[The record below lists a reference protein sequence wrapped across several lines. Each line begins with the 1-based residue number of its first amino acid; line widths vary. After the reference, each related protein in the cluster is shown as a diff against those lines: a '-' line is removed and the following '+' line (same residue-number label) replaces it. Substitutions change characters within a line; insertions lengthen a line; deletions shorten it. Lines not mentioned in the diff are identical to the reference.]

1 MGDESDKIADIVV
14 GRWPALQ
21 GEGRN
26 TLNFSLPFIER
37 PIATILLSVGL
48 FLAGAVA
55 YRFMPVAALP
65 NVEFPTIYV
74 SASRPGADPSTMA
87 ATVAAPLERRLAEIP
102 GVIELTSTSSLG
114 TSSIAIQFDIGR
126 KIDSAARDVQ
136 AALNAAVADLP
147 GDLPSLPTFR
157 KANPNGSPILI
168 LALTSDTLAPSA
180 IYDVA
185 DTVLAQR
192 ISQLDGVAEATVSG
206 AEQPAIRV
214 RVNPVAIAAMGLS
227 MEDVRLAIINANAT
241 GPLGAFDSD
250 GVAQTIAA
258 NAQMREPREYR
269 DIVVK
274 SQNGAVTLLGDI
286 ATVERSTR
294 NSRAAAWFN
303 GQPAILIN
311 ITKQADANVIE
322 TVDRIHA
329 LLPELKR
336 WVPAGIRFSV
346 LTDRTLMIRA
356 SVRDMQ
362 LTLGATIILVMLVVF
377 VFLRRLT
384 PTVAVGITV
393 PLSLS
398 GTCAAMWFAG
408 FSIDNLSLMALAVSV
423 GFVVDDAIVMIE
435 NTFRNR
441 ERGLSPMRAAMVSA
455 RQISFT
461 VIAISVSLV
470 AAFIPMLFMGGLAGR
485 MFREFSVTLVFA
497 ITISTFIS
505 LSVTPMICARFLRP
519 LPYPPPLAGEGR
531 EGAGGGL
538 GRGWLDQLVENA
550 LAAMI
555 RRYGTSLQFVLR
567 HQVLTLAALAGTMAL
582 TVYMYIHTPKGFFP
596 PDDSG
601 FIGAYA
607 GASQDIS
614 FQQMTVLVQRA
625 AEIVQADPAVA
636 AVGSSVGGNSFGG
649 TVNNGRLFIGLK
661 PPAERGG
668 MPTSAIVDRLRLAVA
683 DIPGLRVYMWP
694 AQQLPYLG
702 GRQSQSQYQFTL
714 MDADA
719 EELSL
724 WLPRLQDRIRRIPG
738 IIDVTTDR
746 QLGGLQANVV
756 IDRSTASRLG
766 LQVQDIDN
774 ALNNAFSQRQISTI
788 FTQRNQYRVILETD
802 PQFQQDPSNINRV
815 FVGGGTAQGV
825 SLGGTQVP
833 LAAVARIEKSN
844 TPLSVNHQ
852 SQYPAATVTW
862 NLTADTPLETAAN
875 AVMQAVAEMHLPDTV
890 RTDFAGDMKV
900 FRESAAS
907 QEVLILAALIAVYI
921 VLGVLYESLA
931 HPLTIVST
939 LPSAGL
945 GALLALTLFG
955 AELSIIAFIGIILLI
970 GIVKKNGIMLVDFA
984 LAAQRHD
991 GRTPEAAIYEA
1002 CLKRFRPILMTTLA
1016 ALLGAVP
1023 LLVATGTGS
1032 DLRRP
1037 LGMTIIGGLAV
1048 SQLLTLYTTPVVYL
1062 LLDRLHRRL
1071 WGEATLRPSAPDAAA
1086 DAPAE

>member
-1 MGDESDKIADIVV
+1 
-14 GRWPALQ
+14 LQ
-21 GEGRN
+21 TGPRPVPQDNGRN
-26 TLNFSLPFIER
+26 ALNFSLPFIAR

-74 SASRPGADPSTMA
+74 SANRPGADPSTMA
-87 ATVAAPLERRLAEIP
+87 ATVAAPLERRLGAIP
-102 GVIELTSTSSLG
+102 GVIELTSTSTLG
-114 TSSIAIQFDIGR
+114 ASSISILFDLGR

-157 KANPNGSPILI
+157 KANPNGAPILI

-192 ISQLDGVAEATVSG
+192 ISQLDGVAEATVNG

-214 RVNPVAIAAMGLS
+214 RVNPVAIATMGLS
-227 MEDVRLAIINANAT
+227 MEDVRLAIINANAA
-241 GPLGAFDSD
+241 GPLGVFDSD
-250 GVAQTIAA
+250 GVAQTIAT
-258 NAQMREPREYR
+258 NGQMRDPREYR
-269 DIVVK
+269 NIVVK

-286 ATVERSTR
+286 ATVEQSTR

-322 TVDRIHA
+322 TVDRIYA
-329 LLPELKR
+329 MLPELKR
-336 WVPAGIRFSV
+336 WVPAGIQFSV

-362 LTLGATIILVMLVVF
+362 LTLGATIVLVMLVVF
-377 VFLRRLT
+377 VFLRRSA

-435 NTFRNR
+435 NTFRNL
-441 ERGLSPMRAAMVSA
+441 ERGMSPMRAAIASA

-461 VIAISVSLV
+461 VISISVSLV

-497 ITISTFIS
+497 ITISTFAS
-505 LSVTPMICARFLRP
+505 LSVTPMICARFLRETP
-519 LPYPPPLAGEGR
+519 RAQGTRFDRLI
-531 EGAGGGL
+531 
-538 GRGWLDQLVENA
+538 ENA
-550 LAAMI
+550 LAAML
-555 RRYGTSLQFVLR
+555 RRYGMSLQFVLR
-567 HQVLTLAALAGTMAL
+567 HQFLTLAALAATVAL
-582 TVYMYIHTPKGFFP
+582 TVYMYVHTPKGFFP

-601 FIGAYA
+601 FVGAYA

-614 FQQMTVLVQRA
+614 FQQMIGLVQRA
-625 AEIVQADPAVA
+625 AQIVQADPAVA
-636 AVGSSVGGNSFGG
+636 SVGSSVGGSAWSGS
-649 TVNNGRLFIGLK
+649 VNNGRLFIGLK

-668 MPTSAIVDRLRLAVA
+668 MSTSAVVDRLRLAVA
-683 DIPGLRVYMWP
+683 DIPGVRVFMWP
-694 AQQLPYLG
+694 TQQLPYLG
-702 GRQSQSQYQFTL
+702 GRASQSQYQFTL

-724 WLPRLQDRIRRIPG
+724 WLPRVQDRIRRIPG

-766 LQVQDIDN
+766 IQVQDIDN
-774 ALNNAFSQRQISTI
+774 ALNNAFSQRQISTV

-802 PQFQQDPSNINRV
+802 PQFQQDPANINRV
-815 FVGGGTAQGV
+815 FVGGGTAQGR
-825 SLGGTQVP
+825 SSGATQIP
-833 LAAVARIEKSN
+833 LAAVARLEKSN

-875 AVMQAVAEMHLPDTV
+875 AVMQAMAEMHLPDTV

-907 QEVLILAALIAVYI
+907 QELLILAALVAVYI

-931 HPLTIVST
+931 HPLTIIST

-955 AELSIIAFIGIILLI
+955 AELTIIAFIGIILLI

-984 LAAQRHD
+984 LAAQRHG
-991 GRTPEAAIYEA
+991 GRTPEQAIHEA
-1002 CLKRFRPILMTTLA
+1002 CLQRFRPIIMTTMA

-1048 SQLLTLYTTPVVYL
+1048 SQLLTLYTTPVVFL

-1071 WGEATLRPSAPDAAA
+1071 WGEANLRPSAPGGAAE
-1086 DAPAE
+1086 APAE